1 MRVSYQWLKDY
12 VDIQITPQELA
23 DRLTL
28 SGLAVDVV
36 EELGAEIEN
45 VVTGRITK
53 IEKHP
58 NADKLVVCQVDAGK
72 DEPLQIVTGATNV
85 REGHMVPVA
94 LEGAKLA
101 KGLQIKRS
109 KLRGV
114 ESRGMLCSGQELGME
129 SKLLSADMAN
139 GILILPDDVKV
150 GLDAKEVL
158 GLSDSV
164 LELDLTPNRGD
175 ALSMIGVARDVAAL
189 LNTRLKVPVP
199 KLEENQENINEI
211 AKIEIEDPDLCRRY
225 VGRVIKGIKIGAS
238 PIWLQNRL
246 RAAGVRPISN
256 VVDVTNYVMLETGQP
271 LHAFDYDKLANHH
284 IIVRRAKENEK
295 IVSLDGVERT
305 LNPEMLAITD
315 EKGPVAVAGVM
326 GGLDSE
332 VTADTVNVLIESAYF
347 HPINVRRTS
356 KALGLRSESSVR
368 FEKGIDI
375 NNCKK
380 VADRALQLIQ
390 QLAGGIVV
398 SGAID
403 QFPNPIAEKTILL
416 RPSRV
421 NWMLGV
427 EIPKSE
433 IVQIMENLQFR
444 VQEQGEELLVT
455 VPTFRPDI
463 FGEWDLVEE
472 VARLHGFNQIPE
484 TLPFGAS
491 TQGVRTP
498 EQQMNWDIRK
508 IMTSCGF
515 YEVVT
520 YSFVHPRIFDLMNLP
535 QNSKFRNVV
544 KLQNPL
550 SEEQSVMRTVLVP
563 SLLEVL
569 VKNLNRRAQS
579 GAIFEISRVFY
590 PQEGQPLPE
599 EVPVLAAVA
608 YGNTEKTWNQSARQ
622 MDFFFMKGVVEQ
634 LLQALGVPDVVFKRH
649 QDPSFHPGRCASI
662 ETNGQVLGVVGELHP
677 NVVENFELPG
687 RTVAMKLDL
696 QVLAQTDRP
705 VKQYQGLPKFPT
717 VERDLAVLV
726 KQEVLAADMLSIIQK
741 AAGNLLKETEIFD
754 LYQGTQV
761 PEGYKSVAFS
771 MKFQA
776 LDRTLTDE
784 EINDKMQRIIKSLAA
799 QTGAELRK

>member
-12 VDIQITPQELA
+12 VDIQISPQELA
-23 DRLTL
+23 DKLTL

-45 VVTGRITK
+45 VVTGRIEK
-53 IEKHP
+53 IERHP
-58 NADKLVVCQVDAGK
+58 NADKLVVCQVDVGQG
-72 DEPLQIVTGATNV
+72 EPLQIVTGATNV
-85 REGHMVPVA
+85 GEGHIIPVA

-129 SKLLSADMAN
+129 SKLMSSDMAN
-139 GILILPDDVKV
+139 GILILPEDVKI

-158 GLSDSV
+158 GLYDSV

-189 LNTRLKVPVP
+189 LNTELKIPVP
-199 KLEENQENINEI
+199 KVEENQENINDL

-225 VGRVIKGIKIGAS
+225 VGRVIKGIKVGTS

-256 VVDVTNYVMLETGQP
+256 VVDVTNYVMLEMGQP

-315 EKGPVAVAGVM
+315 ASGPVAVAGVM

-332 VTADTVNVLIESAYF
+332 VTDATVNLLIESAYF

-368 FEKGIDI
+368 FEKGIDV
-375 NNCKK
+375 NGCRR
-380 VADRALQLIQ
+380 VADRAVQLIQ
-390 QLAGGIVV
+390 QLAGGSISAGV
-398 SGAID
+398 ID

-421 NWMLGV
+421 NWVLGV
-427 EIPKSE
+427 EIPQQE
-433 IVQIMENLQFR
+433 IFRIMESLQFR
-444 VQEQGEELLVT
+444 VQEQGDDLLVT

-463 FGEWDLVEE
+463 FGEWDLIEE
-472 VARLHGFNQIPE
+472 VARMHGFNQIPE

-498 EQQMNWDIRK
+498 EQQMNWDIRN
-508 IMTSCGF
+508 IMISCGF
-515 YEVVT
+515 SEVVT
-520 YSFVHPRIFDLMNLP
+520 YSFVHPRVFDLMNLP
-535 QNSKFRNVV
+535 QDSKFRNAVQ
-544 KLQNPL
+544 LQNPL

-569 VKNLNRRAQS
+569 QKNLNRRAQS
-579 GAIFEISRVFY
+579 GTIFEISRVFY

-608 YGNTEKTWNQSARQ
+608 YGHTQKTWNQPGRP
-622 MDFFFMKGVVEQ
+622 MDFFFLKGVVEQ
-634 LLQALGVPDVVFKRH
+634 LLAGLGVQNVTFNRH
-649 QDPSFHPGRCASI
+649 QDPSFHPGRCAKI
-662 ETNGQVLGVVGELHP
+662 ETNGQMLGVVGELHP
-677 NVVENFELPG
+677 NVIENYELPG
-687 RTVAMKLDL
+687 RAVAMKLDL
-696 QVLAQTDRP
+696 QALAQTNRP

-726 KQEVLAADMLSIIQK
+726 QQEVLAADMLAIIQK
-741 AAGNLLKETEIFD
+741 AAGNLLQETEIFD
-754 LYQGTQV
+754 LYQGSQV
-761 PEGYKSVAFS
+761 PEGYKSVAFA

-776 LDRTLTDE
+776 PDRTLTDE

>member
-12 VDIQITPQELA
+12 VDIQISPRELA
-23 DRLTL
+23 DKLTL

-45 VVTGRITK
+45 VVTGRIEK
-53 IEKHP
+53 IERHP
-58 NADKLVVCQVDAGK
+58 NADKLVVCQVDVGQG
-72 DEPLQIVTGATNV
+72 EPLQIVTGATNV
-85 REGHMVPVA
+85 GEGHIIPVA

-129 SKLLSADMAN
+129 SKLMSSDMAN
-139 GILILPDDVKV
+139 GILILPEDVTI

-158 GLSDSV
+158 GLYDSV

-189 LNTRLKVPVP
+189 LNTELKIPVP
-199 KLEENQENINEI
+199 KVEENQENINDL

-225 VGRVIKGIKIGAS
+225 VGRVIKGIKVGAS

-256 VVDVTNYVMLETGQP
+256 VVDVTNYVMLEMGQP

-315 EKGPVAVAGVM
+315 ASGPVAVAGVM

-332 VTADTVNVLIESAYF
+332 VTDATVNLLIESAYF

-368 FEKGIDI
+368 FEKGIDV
-375 NNCKK
+375 NGCRR
-380 VADRALQLIQ
+380 VADRAVQLIQ
-390 QLAGGIVV
+390 QLAGGSIVA
-398 SGAID
+398 GTID

-421 NWMLGV
+421 NWVLGV
-427 EIPKSE
+427 EIPKQE
-433 IVQIMENLQFR
+433 IFRIMESLQFR
-444 VQEQGEELLVT
+444 VQEQGDDLLVT

-463 FGEWDLVEE
+463 FGEWDLIEE
-472 VARLHGFNQIPE
+472 VARMHGFNQIPE

-498 EQQMNWDIRK
+498 EQQMNWDIRN
-508 IMTSCGF
+508 IMISCGF

-520 YSFVHPRIFDLMNLP
+520 YSFVHPRVFDLMNLP
-535 QNSKFRNVV
+535 QDSKFRNAM

-563 SLLEVL
+563 SLLEAL
-569 VKNLNRRAQS
+569 QKNLNRRAQS

-608 YGNTEKTWNQSARQ
+608 YGNTQKIWNQPARP

-634 LLQALGVPDVVFKRH
+634 LLEGLGVQNITFSRH
-649 QDPSFHPGRCASI
+649 QDPSFHPGRCAKI
-662 ETNGQVLGVVGELHP
+662 EANGQILGVVGELHP
-677 NVVENFELPG
+677 NVIENYELPG
-687 RTVAMKLDL
+687 RAVAMKLDL
-696 QVLAQTDRP
+696 QALAQTNRP
-705 VKQYQGLPKFPT
+705 VKQYHGLPKFPI

-726 KQEVLAADMLSIIQK
+726 QQEVLAADMLAIIQK
-741 AAGNLLKETEIFD
+741 AAGSLLQETEIFD
-754 LYQGTQV
+754 IYQGSQV
-761 PEGYKSVAFS
+761 PEGYKSVAFA

-776 LDRTLTDE
+776 PDRTLTDE
-784 EINDKMQRIIKSLAA
+784 EINDKMQRIIKSLTA

>member
-12 VDIQITPQELA
+12 VDIQISPQELA
-23 DRLTL
+23 DKLTL

-45 VVTGRITK
+45 IVIGRIEK

-58 NADKLVVCQVDAGK
+58 NADKLVVCQVNVGQ
-72 DEPLQIVTGATNV
+72 EELLQIVTGATNV
-85 REGHMVPVA
+85 REGHIIPVA

-129 SKLLSADMAN
+129 SKLMSPDMAN
-139 GILILPDDVKV
+139 GILILPEDVKI

-158 GLSDSV
+158 GLYDSV

-189 LNTRLKVPVP
+189 LNTELKIPVP
-199 KLEENQENINEI
+199 KVEEDQENINDL

-225 VGRVIKGIKIGAS
+225 VGRVIKGIKVGTS

-256 VVDVTNYVMLETGQP
+256 VVDVTNYVMLEMGQP

-315 EKGPVAVAGVM
+315 ASGPVAVAGVM

-332 VTADTVNVLIESAYF
+332 VTDATVNLLIESAYF

-368 FEKGIDI
+368 FEKGIDV
-375 NNCKK
+375 NGCRR
-380 VADRALQLIQ
+380 VADRAVQLIQ
-390 QLAGGIVV
+390 QLAGGSISAGV
-398 SGAID
+398 ID

-421 NWMLGV
+421 NWVLGV
-427 EIPKSE
+427 EIPQQE
-433 IVQIMENLQFR
+433 IFRIMESLQFR
-444 VQEQGEELLVT
+444 VQEQGDDLLVT

-463 FGEWDLVEE
+463 FGEWDLIEE
-472 VARLHGFNQIPE
+472 VARMHGFNQIPE

-498 EQQMNWDIRK
+498 EQQMNWDIRN
-508 IMTSCGF
+508 IMISCGF
-515 YEVVT
+515 SEVVT
-520 YSFVHPRIFDLMNLP
+520 YSFVHPRVFDLMNLP
-535 QNSKFRNVV
+535 QDSKFRNAVQ
-544 KLQNPL
+544 LQNPL

-569 VKNLNRRAQS
+569 QKNLNRRAQS
-579 GAIFEISRVFY
+579 GTIFEISRVFY

-608 YGNTEKTWNQSARQ
+608 YGHTQKTWNQPGRP
-622 MDFFFMKGVVEQ
+622 MDFFFLKGVVEQ
-634 LLQALGVPDVVFKRH
+634 LLAGLGVQNVTFNRH
-649 QDPSFHPGRCASI
+649 QDPSFHPGRCAKI
-662 ETNGQVLGVVGELHP
+662 ETNGQMLGVVGELHP
-677 NVVENFELPG
+677 NVIENYELPG
-687 RTVAMKLDL
+687 RAVAMKLDL
-696 QVLAQTDRP
+696 QALAQTNRP

-726 KQEVLAADMLSIIQK
+726 QQEVLAADMLAIIQK
-741 AAGNLLKETEIFD
+741 AAGNLLQETEIFD
-754 LYQGTQV
+754 LYQGSQV
-761 PEGYKSVAFS
+761 PEGYKSVAFA

-776 LDRTLTDE
+776 PDRTLTDE